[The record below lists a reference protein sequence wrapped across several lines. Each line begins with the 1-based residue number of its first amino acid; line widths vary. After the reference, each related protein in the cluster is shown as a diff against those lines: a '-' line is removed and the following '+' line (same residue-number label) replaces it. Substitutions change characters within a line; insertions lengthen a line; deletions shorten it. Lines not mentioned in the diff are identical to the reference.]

1 MIGRLS
7 GIVLEKRPDRAVVD
21 ASGVGYEL
29 LIPLGTFASLPGI
42 GERASLHV
50 HTHVREDA
58 LLLFGFTTAEEK
70 ALFERLIT
78 VSGIG
83 PKLALAVL
91 SGLPLPELVGAIA
104 AQNVTRL
111 STIPGVGKKLAERLG
126 LELKDKVSGILS
138 SSSSTVF
145 GVPTVLGG
153 FLDDAVGALVNLGY
167 RKPQAEAAV
176 KAASDGAGPVDLP
189 ALLSAALRLLSR

>member
-1 MIGRLS
+1 VIGRLS
-7 GIVLEKRPDRAVVD
+7 GVVLEKRPDRALVD

-29 LIPLGTFASLPGI
+29 HVPLGTFAALPAV

-58 LLLFGFTTAEEK
+58 ILLFGFATSEEK

-78 VSGIG
+78 VSGVG
-83 PKLALAVL
+83 PKVALAVL

-104 AQNVTRL
+104 AQNVKRL

-126 LELKDKVSGILS
+126 VELKDKVQGLLPSGAPHPAEPAGS
-138 SSSSTVF
+138 
-145 GVPTVLGG
+145 LGG
-153 FLDDAVGALVNLGY
+153 LLEDAVGALLNLGY

-176 KAASDGAGPVDLP
+176 KAASETAASDLS